1 MLLNGASCTFLSY
14 RLINQLLLLCRFADF
29 SIMVD
34 WVISSPYH
42 SIGDD
47 PVVIWLKMLIGALM
61 VLLIQLFAQTKFFYL
76 AALAPLFPTFT
87 LISHFIVGTERS
99 AADLRVALIFS
110 MLGVI
115 PHLIYTFVV
124 FFSISY
130 VSLYKALLL
139 GVVAW
144 TVAATILVLTWQY
157 IQA

>member
-144 TVAATILVLTWQY
+144 TVAAAILVLTWQY